1 MTTLSVYDSAQTRTP
16 LVSEF
21 RNLWTY
27 RGLIRLLVARELTS
41 RYKRSILGGWWTLL
55 NPILT
60 TGVLWLVFS
69 VVIRDFARTDE
80 PYVVYLLSGVL
91 LITFF
96 SQGMLAT
103 GAAITNSSAILSK
116 VYVPAE
122 VFAFSTALAGLA
134 NFLISLIPLVLAQLV
149 T

>member
-16 LVSEF
+16 LISEF

-41 RYKRSILGGWWTLL
+41 RYKRSILGVWWTLL

-103 GAAITNSSAILSK
+103 GAAITNS
-116 VYVPAE
+116 
-122 VFAFSTALAGLA
+122 
-134 NFLISLIPLVLAQLV
+134 
-149 T
+149 